1 MPSLRDKL
9 RATSSTRNRSAER
22 IKPAPQDC
30 YVREM
35 RFPLLNMR
43 LSLPEGILPLMQGDK
58 SLPERMDPEQ
68 FLFLDTE
75 TTGLSRGAGT
85 VAFLV
90 GVGYIRKQ
98 ELIVRQ
104 YLMRD
109 YDEEC
114 FVLRH
119 VIKHFEDSSALVTF
133 NGRAFDIPLLQSR
146 CIMQRMRADLSSFPH
161 VDLLHTARRVWKLR
175 LPSCRLSA
183 LEEHIYNEPRIDDLP
198 GAEVPQRY
206 FDYLK
211 THDFSLLED
220 ILKHNAQD
228 IATLVRLL
236 YTLSDLHENPMSA
249 EHVQDIFSLGRVY
262 EKRGRHQTA
271 RACYRAADA
280 GSMSAMSRE
289 RLAYC
294 LSRDQKPQEAARIY
308 EKMIASHQC
317 GARPYIALSKILEHK
332 LKDIKAAAEIARRGL
347 LYLSDRSLTDPKEQA
362 TFNDLTRRYARLL
375 TKLRVQAENQE
386 TVDK

>member
-9 RATSSTRNRSAER
+9 KAANNSVKRSAESV
-22 IKPAPQDC
+22 KPAPQDC

-35 RFPLLNMR
+35 RFPLSNMR
-43 LSLPEGILPLMQGDK
+43 LSLPDGILPLMQGDPT
-58 SLPERMDPEQ
+58 LPQQIDPET

-90 GVGYIRKQ
+90 GVGYIRNK

-104 YLMRD
+104 YMMRD
-109 YDEEC
+109 YDEEL

-119 VIKHFEDSSALVTF
+119 VLSHFERAKALVTF

-146 CIMQRMRADLSSFPH
+146 LIMQRIRDDITSFPH

-175 LPSCRLSA
+175 LSSCRLSA
-183 LEEHIYNEPRIDDLP
+183 LEEHIYNEPRVDDLP
-198 GAEVPQRY
+198 GVEVPQRY

-211 THDFSLLED
+211 CRDFSLLED

-236 YTLSDLHENPMSA
+236 YTLSELHENPMSA
-249 EHVQDIFSLGRVY
+249 EYVQDIFSLGRVY
-262 EKRGRHQTA
+262 EKRGRMQTA

-280 GSMSAMSRE
+280 GSMSALSRE

-294 LSRDQKPQEAARIY
+294 LNRCQEPEEAARIY
-308 EKMIASHQC
+308 EKMIAAHQG
-317 GARPYIALSKILEHK
+317 GAKPYIALCKILEHK
-332 LKDIKAAAEIARRGL
+332 LHDLPKAADTARRGL
-347 LYLSDRSLTDPKEQA
+347 LYLSDRPMNDPA
-362 TFNDLTRRYARLL
+362 AVAAFNDLTHRYSRLL
-375 TKLRVQAENQE
+375 SKLRDAAELQNI
-386 TVDK
+386 